1 MRIADTAHPIITG
14 SLILYRSYAEKII
27 GFCHIQKTYKNK
39 TSGLQASYFCI
50 ELWFLKTIGY
60 HLNDF
65 IPHSGSKHQLDAVL
79 LVDLTGTGIIV
90 DSRDVRLRVC
100 RL

>member
-1 MRIADTAHPIITG
+1 MAMFLAERAKTRIG
-14 SLILYRSYAEKII
+14 
-27 GFCHIQKTYKNK
+27 YKNR

-60 HLNDF
+60 YLNDF
-65 IPHSGSKHQLDAVL
+65 IPHGSGEHQLDAVL
-79 LVDLTGTGIIV
+79 LVDLAGAGIIV

-100 RL
+100 HL